1 MKKLTLTPRFTA
13 AWKTNARVVAMM
25 LLSVFTLTAFTACEN
40 DDDPIVD
47 TTNQQDK
54 NFSISASQTINAQI
68 ALATLAK
75 SKEGDDS
82 VIEYANLIL
91 TEHTAAQAELT
102 GLAATRDY
110 DVSQEISS
118 EMQAQITA
126 LTLLSGKA
134 FDKEYINNQIDI
146 NDSFKISMKNQVEN
160 GLNTLLRTFAD
171 KFSEKVDA
179 HQKKAILVKAELA
192 IENI

>member
-91 TEHTAAQAELT
+91 TEHTAAKAELT